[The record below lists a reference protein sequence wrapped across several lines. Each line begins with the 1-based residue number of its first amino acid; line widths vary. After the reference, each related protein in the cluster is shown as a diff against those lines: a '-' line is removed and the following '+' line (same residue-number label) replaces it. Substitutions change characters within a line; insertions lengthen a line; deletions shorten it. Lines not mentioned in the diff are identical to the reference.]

1 MNSVVAGVLV
11 LGMIAMAIGLAML
24 YLQAKGLEG
33 MLGDVVR
40 MVDGVDVR
48 ATDVQTKVEHLIVR
62 GKRGPKKKPASVTSI
77 TGTAG

>member
-1 MNSVVAGVLV
+1 MNTIMMAVMV
-11 LGMIAMAIGLAML
+11 LGLIAMGIGLAML

-33 MLGDVVR
+33 MMGDVVR